1 MVPGPETGTEEGT
14 RGVQGGSLA
23 AIFIVSA
30 PFAMVKV
37 SIFTFLVGLAIYQG
51 FIFTKNL
58 DDNTA
63 PGDSRNSF
71 IVLMVG
77 TGMCSL
83 FFSTIFSAKDFEST
97 MRSQFSRL
105 NEMSPHNVT
114 DVVTDNV
121 EAIGVPSRDK
131 PSGTTAQLSYQQET
145 AHEREPAHDQQRVKS
160 PQGQALASL
169 METAAQAHAQCAEA
183 DRRVAVAFFDSSA
196 CIENTVEA

>member
-14 RGVQGGSLA
+14 RGVSLA
-23 AIFIVSA
+23 AIYILSA
-30 PFAMVKV
+30 PFATVEV
-37 SIFTFLVGLAIYQG
+37 SIFAFLVGLAIYQG

-71 IVLMVG
+71 IVLMLG
-77 TGMCSL
+77 TGLCAL
-83 FFSTIFSAKDFEST
+83 FFSTTFSAKDLEST

-105 NEMSPHNVT
+105 NEISPHNITDAVT
-114 DVVTDNV
+114 ENV

-131 PSGTTAQLSYQQET
+131 PSGTTAQLSYRQET

-169 METAAQAHAQCAEA
+169 LETAAQAHVQCAEA